1 MEALE
6 KQLEDLLAQI
16 VARRT
21 EARRLS
27 AEEADLAISEPEK
40 AIAAGDRA
48 ASTRRLLPRLEAEF
62 KKFVARKVAEDIE
75 ASSAAIDEK
84 MESDLAAQAAS
95 YPALVEALRGMVNPF
110 NALAA
115 ARDFRRLR
123 RQFDFLSPAPWADL
137 MKNINTIL
145 DEWKKEDR
153 RSAESLARAEK
164 DRAKGKCEHAGGNLL
179 AELALL
185 AEDDPVMEGAKA

>member
-1 MEALE
+1 M
-6 KQLEDLLAQI
+6 
-16 VARRT
+16 
-21 EARRLS
+21 
-27 AEEADLAISEPEK
+27 
-40 AIAAGDRA
+40 
-48 ASTRRLLPRLEAEF
+48 
-62 KKFVARKVAEDIE
+62 AEDIE
-75 ASSAAIDEK
+75 ALGAAIDEK

-95 YPALVEALRGMVNPF
+95 YPALVEALRGMVNPI

-153 RSAESLARAEK
+153 RSAETLARAEK
-164 DRAKGKCEHAGGNLL
+164 DRAKGKC
-179 AELALL
+179 
-185 AEDDPVMEGAKA
+185 GACRRQSSRRACPACRG